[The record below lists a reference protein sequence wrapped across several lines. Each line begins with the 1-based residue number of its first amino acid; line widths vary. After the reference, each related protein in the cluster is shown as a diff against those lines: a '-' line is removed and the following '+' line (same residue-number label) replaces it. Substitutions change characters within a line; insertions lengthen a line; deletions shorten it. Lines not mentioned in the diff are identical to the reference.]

1 MNKTDQLILARS
13 MSIQD
18 LRNGINPE
26 ISDAV
31 RQEEI
36 GRRETIVWSLP
47 TWSPLRQEILAGM
60 AD

>member
-1 MNKTDQLILARS
+1 MNKTDQIILARS

-31 RQEEI
+31 RQDEI
-36 GRRETIVWSLP
+36 GRRETIVWRLP
-47 TWSPLRQEILAGM
+47 SYSVLRQEVLAG
-60 AD
+60 ADA